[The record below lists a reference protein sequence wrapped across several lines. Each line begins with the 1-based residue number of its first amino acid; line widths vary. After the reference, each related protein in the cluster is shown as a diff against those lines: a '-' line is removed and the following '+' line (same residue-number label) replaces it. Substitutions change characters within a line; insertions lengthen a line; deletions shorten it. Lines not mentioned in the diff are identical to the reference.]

1 MDFLR
6 FLESIRTPLGE
17 KIFYY
22 LTYFGEELT
31 ILALIG
37 IAFWC
42 VDKKLAYRM
51 AFSYLLTAVVINT
64 VKISCRIERPWV
76 RDPDFTAVE
85 RAKASATGYSFPSG
99 HTQGAVS
106 MYGTFAHRTKKLLI
120 KLIFILLIA
129 IVMFTRMYLGVHTPA
144 DVLVSCVISSVIVI
158 VLNIFADKTEFTQK
172 GRLMIVCAIILLGI
186 LYLGYSLIL
195 MNTGKIDYAN
205 VSDGCKGVGAGFAF
219 VLSWYIEPK
228 YINFD
233 TKCRNIWLQIL
244 KVIIGAA
251 GIMLIRT
258 GIKALFEA
266 NMIIDMIRYFLMLS
280 WAMLA
285 MPLII
290 KRFFQEKDEKL
301 TISD

>member
-1 MDFLR
+1 
-6 FLESIRTPLGE
+6 
-17 KIFYY
+17 
-22 LTYFGEELT
+22 
-31 ILALIG
+31 
-37 IAFWC
+37 
-42 VDKKLAYRM
+42 
-51 AFSYLLTAVVINT
+51 
-64 VKISCRIERPWV
+64 
-76 RDPDFTAVE
+76 
-85 RAKASATGYSFPSG
+85 
-99 HTQGAVS
+99 
-106 MYGTFAHRTKKLLI
+106 
-120 KLIFILLIA
+120 
-129 IVMFTRMYLGVHTPA
+129 
-144 DVLVSCVISSVIVI
+144 
-158 VLNIFADKTEFTQK
+158 
-172 GRLMIVCAIILLGI
+172 MIVCAIILLGI